1 MNHRYNRVNV
11 DPSPYLTTT
20 DEGYRLKGKA
30 MYISSTTNPQ
40 CNRLRAMKSTHAAR
54 APHQVRAVG
63 QKPRGF
69 FSPIKRLH
77 HGIWLAEESS
87 KTNHSTTWRTLMM
100 SLLPSIGVGMAGS
113 ALTALVLAADWFI
126 WDFRYRISRRRGPEL
141 DPPEDGQDVIHVPS
155 ASGRELVVNLE
166 PVERPMPPVHR
177 VEAEWLDICG

>member
-1 MNHRYNRVNV
+1 
-11 DPSPYLTTT
+11 
-20 DEGYRLKGKA
+20 
-30 MYISSTTNPQ
+30 
-40 CNRLRAMKSTHAAR
+40 
-54 APHQVRAVG
+54 
-63 QKPRGF
+63 
-69 FSPIKRLH
+69 
-77 HGIWLAEESS
+77 
-87 KTNHSTTWRTLMM
+87 MM
-100 SLLPSIGVGMAGS
+100 SLLPSIGVGMVGS